1 MPDNG
6 NVRFYRGNS
15 MRGTFRPGDLLT
27 IVAVTLN
34 ELQPGDIV
42 IYRAA
47 NHETE
52 ADELVHRVVASAPD
66 GLVAWGD
73 NNPCVD
79 TTLVTAENL
88 IGRVTHVER
97 NGITRP
103 VRGGRL
109 GLLHAR
115 VSRLRRRVWRFIKR
129 LGREPY
135 RRLRNSNLIPRLWQP
150 NVTTLRFDTEKGS
163 LVKYICNG
171 RTVARWWQQQNRFEC
186 DKPYDLVIPRPDQK

>member
-1 MPDNG
+1 MPDNE
-6 NVRFYRGNS
+6 NVRFYRGDS
-15 MRGTFRPGDLLT
+15 MSGTFRPGDCL
-27 IVAVTLN
+27 IIGAVTLN
-34 ELQPGDIV
+34 ELQAGDIV

-47 NHETE
+47 NHESE
-52 ADELVHRVVASAPD
+52 ADELVHRIVASTPD
-66 GLVAWGD
+66 GLVARGD

-79 TTLVTAENL
+79 TTLATAENL
-88 IGRVTHVER
+88 VGRVTHVER

-115 VSRLRRRVWRFIKR
+115 VSRLRLRVWRFVKR
-129 LGREPY
+129 LGRVPY

-171 RTVARWWQQQNRFEC
+171 RTVARWWVENQRFEC
-186 DKPYDLVIPRPDQK
+186 DKPYDLVIPRPDEK